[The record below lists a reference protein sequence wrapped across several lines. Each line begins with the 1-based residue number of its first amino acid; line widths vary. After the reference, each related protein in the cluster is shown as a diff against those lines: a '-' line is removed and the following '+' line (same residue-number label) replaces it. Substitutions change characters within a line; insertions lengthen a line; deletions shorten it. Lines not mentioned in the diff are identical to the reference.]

1 MTHETEGTDGAG
13 RVPAADP
20 SKDPDTTV
28 ETIMTQE
35 VVTVDM
41 DDPLHLIQR
50 IFQREGF
57 HHLLV
62 VEEDALVGV
71 ISDRDVLSAIS
82 PYLNTPSEQRRDEQT
97 LRRRAHHIM
106 SRRLITVTRRTP
118 VIQAAVLLLQHNLTC
133 LPVVASAVPVRAYT
147 DSELRAVTAGR
158 RIEGIVTW
166 RDVLACLT
174 SMAMILMP

>member
-1 MTHETEGTDGAG
+1 MTHETESTDGAG

-20 SKDPDTTV
+20 SKDPETTV
-28 ETIMTQE
+28 ETIMTQD

-41 DDPLHLIQR
+41 DDPLYLIQR

-71 ISDRDVLSAIS
+71 ISDRDALSAIS
-82 PYLNTPSEQRRDEQT
+82 PYVNTPSEQRRDEQT
-97 LRRRAHHIM
+97 LHKRAHHIM
-106 SRRLITVTRRTP
+106 SRRLITVARHTP

-133 LPVVASAVPVRAYT
+133 LPVVASAVPV
-147 DSELRAVTAGR
+147 SELRTVTSGR

-166 RDVLACLT
+166 RDVLACVT
-174 SMAMILMP
+174 TMAMDGAQ

>member
-1 MTHETEGTDGAG
+1 MTHETESTDGAG

-20 SKDPDTTV
+20 SKDPETTV
-28 ETIMTQE
+28 ETIMTQD

-62 VEEDALVGV
+62 VEEDTLVGA

-82 PYLNTPSEQRRDEQT
+82 PYVNTPSEKRRDERT
-97 LRRRAHHIM
+97 LHKRAHHIM
-106 SRRLITVTRRTP
+106 SRHLITVTPRTP
-118 VIQAAVLLLQHNLTC
+118 IIQAAALLLQHNLTC
-133 LPVVASAVPVRAYT
+133 LPVIDSAGPVRAYAE
-147 DSELRAVTAGR
+147 SPLWLVTAGR

-166 RDVLACLT
+166 RDVLAYYVDLD
-174 SMAMILMP
+174 AD